1 MSALLSVSEELLP
14 IERIKFREPLA
25 PRTLTAQV
33 YRATIGSKDYAVKL
47 FLPYDIRCRDIDRVR
62 LRAYNLSDDELEAR
76 FHPWRREMRVY
87 QQIKYIKGPDRQFFP
102 KYYGATRLSQKLCPR
117 WGYDDTEDIP
127 VIILELLDGKEIHN
141 ERYELQISNSTR
153 QVAEELYNDDGID
166 AEYIHIYIHCMEKID
181 ALHSG
186 RAVHS
191 DIKPDVF
198 MNCASVMI
206 DFSSSWSW
214 EDGKD
219 EPCLDPFRR
228 RQGPTT
234 FESRT

>member
-1 MSALLSVSEELLP
+1 
-14 IERIKFREPLA
+14 
-25 PRTLTAQV
+25 
-33 YRATIGSKDYAVKL
+33 
-47 FLPYDIRCRDIDRVR
+47 
-62 LRAYNLSDDELEAR
+62 
-76 FHPWRREMRVY
+76 MRVY
-87 QQIKYIKGPDRQFFP
+87 QQIDKYIQGPDREFFP
-102 KYYGATRLSQKLCPR
+102 KYYGATKLSRKLFPR
-117 WGYDDTEDIP
+117 WGYVEDREDIP

-141 ERYELQISNSTR
+141 ERYELQISDSTG
-153 QVAEELYNDDGID
+153 QVAQELYNDDGID

-181 ALHSG
+181 ILHGG
-186 RAVHS
+186 RIVHS

-206 DFSSSWSW
+206 DFNHSWSW

-234 FESRT
+234 FELRSKGDRSCFRSELIR